1 MVIFTILGRF
11 GGPLGRWALTWGLPR
26 RLHMVPNF
34 SLLVHT
40 SFLYNW
46 IIFRHKS
53 SYKHRKISCSVKII
67 LKTSFLS
74 DFDPFMGSQQ
84 SLCTLKA
91 KYCLQMYNR
100 IIISNF
106 PRNLIIISQF
116 LSFFSLFFQF
126 FKFWSFL
133 GHLLTPQTPGVPKLF
148 YYGAGFIP
156 GVPEMSASF
165 KKLLLDNFFSCQ

>member
-1 MVIFTILGRF
+1 M
-11 GGPLGRWALTWGLPR
+11 
-26 RLHMVPNF
+26 
-34 SLLVHT
+34 
-40 SFLYNW
+40 
-46 IIFRHKS
+46 
-53 SYKHRKISCSVKII
+53 
-67 LKTSFLS
+67 
-74 DFDPFMGSQQ
+74 
-84 SLCTLKA
+84 KA

-165 KKLLLDNFFSCQ
+165 KKLLLDNFFPCQQCKNPDMVIFTILGHFGGLQGGGLSCGGYLEGCTWSQTLVYQPTQVFPFGHPQKSNFFIVAHIEM